1 VPPYGQQPPPG
12 AAPWGAA
19 QPANVRQ
26 PGGFR
31 RFVSHRATQLV
42 AVGILGLVIGGGVV
56 GGVMAATDHNTRPGM
71 SRLRDGGPGG
81 YHRGGQGFGGQ
92 GPNGQ
97 GFGGQGQ
104 NGQNTPNSQ
113 NGTTGFGTD
122 DSTGTGDGI

>member
-1 VPPYGQQPPPG
+1 VPPQGQQPPG
-12 AAPWGAA
+12 AVPWGAA
-19 QPANVRQ
+19 QPAGARQ

-31 RFVSHRATQLV
+31 RFVGHRATQLV

-56 GGVMAATDHNTRPGM
+56 GGVMAATGHDTRPGM
-71 SRLRDGGPGG
+71 SRLRDGGSGG
-81 YHRGGQGFGGQ
+81 YHQFRGGQGFGGQ

-104 NGQNTPNSQ
+104 NTPNSQ

-122 DSTGTGDGI
+122 GSGDGI